1 MGSTFRRSFTL
12 LATVVLCLSLVQGT
26 AHAAPTITTQPASET
41 GAVNGTVSLSVL
53 ALGGPGGGL
62 LTYQWRKGTTN
73 LSNRAAGGGLSGIAG
88 ATGDTLT
95 ISSLQTADFGS
106 DYNVI
111 VTDNGGSVT
120 SQNVS
125 ISPSQG
131 SFNALGGTAG
141 SGVNNSAFIALTT
154 GTVPSGATISAS
166 IGGVSTP
173 VFAIPVGGT
182 NPITSADNATLW
194 VPTFAGNGFNV
205 DLTWPG
211 GGSAS
216 IPVNDA
222 PVGGTSITV
231 TQDAPG
237 STAITVTALTP
248 KFSGLVEPL
257 VETPYVTAVYI
268 FDANT
273 GEVVTPTRP
282 GVSNTVSGSQ
292 LRMVDPL
299 VLPAS
304 ALGRNIRAG
313 FVIYYYPNGYNALG
327 SPVRYAALSEPLF
340 MTTGGDPSQWRTVRQ
355 ALPMPASGSCED
367 ISDADFAW
375 GTNLTGGWQRA
386 WEPWVN
392 PELDA
397 NGNRIGGWACMRVLV
412 HRGGPWLVDNG

>member
-1 MGSTFRRSFTL
+1 MRSTFRRSFTL

-26 AHAAPTITTQPASET
+26 AHAAPTITTQPTSQT
-41 GAVNGTVSLSVL
+41 GVVGGTVTLSVT
-53 ALGGPGGGL
+53 ATGTNPVR
-62 LTYQWRKGTTN
+62 YQWRKGGVN
-73 LSNRAAGGGLSGIAG
+73 LTEGGRIAG
-88 ATGDTLT
+88 SQTGSVT
-95 ISSLQTADFGS
+95 ISNLALADFGS
-106 DYNVI
+106 DYDVV
-111 VTDNGGSVT
+111 VTSGIAPPNTVT
-120 SQNVS
+120 SQSVS

-131 SFNALGGTAG
+131 PFNALGGTAG

-154 GTVPSGATISAS
+154 GTVPAGATISAS

-211 GGSAS
+211 GGGAS

-222 PVGGTSITV
+222 PVGGSSITV

-273 GEVVTPTRP
+273 GEVITPTRP

-313 FVIYYYPNGYNALG
+313 FVIYYYANGYNALG

-355 ALPMPASGSCED
+355 ALPMPATGSCD
-367 ISDADFAW
+367 DVSDADFAW
-375 GTNLTGGWQRA
+375 GTNLKGGWQRA

-412 HRGGPWLVDNG
+412 HRGGPWLIDNG

>member
-1 MGSTFRRSFTL
+1 MRSTFRRSFTL

-26 AHAAPTITTQPASET
+26 AHAAPTITTQPTSQT
-41 GAVNGTVSLSVL
+41 GVVGGTVTLSVT
-53 ALGGPGGGL
+53 ATGTNPVR
-62 LTYQWRKGTTN
+62 YQWRKGGVN
-73 LSNRAAGGGLSGIAG
+73 LTEGGRIAG
-88 ATGDTLT
+88 SQTGSVT
-95 ISSLQTADFGS
+95 ISNLALADFGS
-106 DYNVI
+106 DYDVV
-111 VTDNGGSVT
+111 VTSGIAPPNTVT
-120 SQNVS
+120 SQSVS

-131 SFNALGGTAG
+131 PFNALGGTAG

-154 GTVPSGATISAS
+154 GTVPAGATISAS

-211 GGSAS
+211 GGGAS

-222 PVGGTSITV
+222 PVGGSSITV

-273 GEVVTPTRP
+273 GEVITPTRP

-313 FVIYYYPNGYNALG
+313 FVIYYYANGYNALG

-355 ALPMPASGSCED
+355 ALPMPVTGSCD
-367 ISDADFAW
+367 DVSDADFAW

-412 HRGGPWLVDNG
+412 HRGGPWLIDNG